1 MFYVPNVDCFLNRPT
16 VELIMAKEDS
26 VAKKMA
32 QLIRQG
38 AILTQYTCPVCGT
51 PLLKLKSGNYYCA
64 NCDREV
70 VVVRSEE
77 EEREVNI
84 RYGLIN
90 VRDVV
95 FSKIMELSKELP
107 KASDIDEVNHY
118 AVTLTNLLNAL
129 SMINKLISEQS
140 KQVK

>member
-1 MFYVPNVDCFLNRPT
+1 
-16 VELIMAKEDS
+16 MASEDY

-38 AILTQYTCPVCGT
+38 ATLTQYTCPVCGT
-51 PLLKLKSGNYYCA
+51 PLLRLRSGKYYCA
-64 NCDREV
+64 KCDREV
-70 VVVRSEE
+70 VVVRSDE
-77 EEREVNI
+77 EEREVTI

-95 FSKIMELSKELP
+95 FSKIMELSRELG
-107 KASDIDEVNHY
+107 KVNDIDDVNRY

-129 SMINKLISEQS
+129 GMINRLIGEQGKS
-140 KQVK
+140 TTGPQT